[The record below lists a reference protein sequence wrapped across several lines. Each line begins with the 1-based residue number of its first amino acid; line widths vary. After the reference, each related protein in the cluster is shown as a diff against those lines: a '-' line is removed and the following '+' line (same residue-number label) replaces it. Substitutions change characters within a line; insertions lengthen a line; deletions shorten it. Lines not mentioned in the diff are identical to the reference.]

1 MLPLHYSALALRAP
15 AAAPNCMHETD
26 MLCSI
31 SLCDGG
37 RSLCDGCTCG
47 SGGGAAIA
55 EVCSHFCSM
64 TDSLGTLTTGKVF
77 EALLCQGHRFD
88 EEMVITYI
96 QRSPRLLLF
105 NLTP

>member
-1 MLPLHYSALALRAP
+1 
-15 AAAPNCMHETD
+15 
-26 MLCSI
+26 
-31 SLCDGG
+31 
-37 RSLCDGCTCG
+37 
-47 SGGGAAIA
+47 
-55 EVCSHFCSM
+55 M